1 MEVKQNDRGLYLF
14 FPTDPEHRQQS
25 MNELEKLRALTFG
38 EWTWSLHGPIASAH
52 HAVCEMVKMS
62 EKVKKSG

>member
-25 MNELEKLRALTFG
+25 MNDLEKLRALTFG
-38 EWTWSLHGPIASAH
+38 EWTWNLHGPIAAAH
-52 HAVCEMVKMS
+52 AAVREMVKMS
-62 EKVKKSG
+62 RKDKSR